1 LQLLISQA
9 LKKEELLEL
18 YRQHYGTQA
27 HKIIELPRSPSH
39 RRYFRMEGENTSC
52 IGAISPDPLVTR
64 AFLRFTEHFRN
75 KGLNVPELYAVQEE
89 NGIYLLEDFGDLM
102 LKHLV
107 DQSREEGSFP
117 GKVLPYYHSVLEHL
131 LNFQMEGHAGLDY
144 SVCVPRKEFDRQSVL
159 WDLNHFKYFF
169 LNLQGIP
176 FDEQKL
182 EDDFQFFANFLMNAK
197 RDHFLYRD
205 FQARNILYQNEAFHF
220 IDYQGGRMGAL
231 QYDVASL
238 LFEAR
243 IDLPSDL
250 REELLQYYLEKLA
263 EVNKNDAAEFEKY
276 YYGFV
281 LVRIMQAMGA
291 YGLRGIIE
299 NIPLFLQSIP
309 FAIQN
314 IGWLIDQSLIPQGM
328 PELTKCLQGLAGL
341 SNWKHTKAEKNLTL
355 NITSFSYKLG
365 IPRDYSGHGGGYVF
379 DCRTLP
385 NPGRIEVYKKS
396 TGQDQDIIDFM
407 AGKPE
412 VSNFLEKIFSLMDQS
427 VEVYTQRGYTNLMVN
442 FGCTGGQHRSVYCA
456 EQLKDYLKKKY
467 PVNVVLKH
475 REQDKKES

>member
-1 LQLLISQA
+1 

-18 YRQHYGTQA
+18 YCQHYGTQA
-27 HKIIELPRSPSH
+27 DKIIELPRSPSH
-39 RRYFRMEGENTSC
+39 RRYFRLEGEHTSC

-89 NGIYLLEDFGDLM
+89 KGIYLLEDFGDLM

-107 DQSREEGSFP
+107 DLSREEGSFP
-117 GKVLPYYHSVLEHL
+117 GKILPFYHSVLEHL
-131 LNFQMEGHAGLDY
+131 LDFQMEGHAGLDY

-176 FDEQKL
+176 IDEQKL

-197 RDHFLYRD
+197 RDNFLYRD
-205 FQARNILYQNEAFHF
+205 FQARNILYQHETFHF

-250 REELLQYYLEKLA
+250 REELLQYYLEKLG

-314 IGWLIDQSLIPQGM
+314 IGWLIDHSLIPQGM

-341 SNWKHTKAEKNLTL
+341 SNWKHKKAEKKLTL

-365 IPRDYSGHGGGYVF
+365 IPRDYSGHGGGYIF

-396 TGQDQDIIDFM
+396 TGRDLDVIDFM

-412 VSNFLEKIFSLMDQS
+412 VSNFLEKIFALMDQS

-456 EQLKDYLKKKY
+456 EQLKDYLEKKY

-475 REQDKKES
+475 REQDKKE

>member
-1 LQLLISQA
+1 M
-9 LKKEELLEL
+9 KKEELQEL
-18 YRQHYGTQA
+18 FRQHYGIQA
-27 HKIIELPRSPSH
+27 HKINELPRSPSH
-39 RRYFRMEGENTSC
+39 RRYFRMEGQDAGC
-52 IGAISPDPLVTR
+52 IGAISPDPLITK

-89 NGIYLLEDFGDLM
+89 KGIYLLEDLGDLM

-107 DQSREEGSFP
+107 DQDREEGSFP
-117 GKVLPYYHSVLEHL
+117 GKVRPFYHSTLEHL
-131 LNFQMEGHAGLDY
+131 LRFQVEGHAGLDY
-144 SVCVPRKEFDRQSVL
+144 SVCVPRMEFDRQSVL
-159 WDLNHFKYFF
+159 WDMNHFKYFF
-169 LNLQGIP
+169 LNLLGIP

-182 EDDFQFFANFLMNAK
+182 EDDFQFFASYLMNAS

-205 FQARNILYQNEAFHF
+205 FQARNILVRDEALFF

-243 IDLPSDL
+243 VDLPSDF
-250 REELLQYYLEKLA
+250 RVELLQYYLEKLGR
-263 EVNKNDAAEFEKY
+263 VNKNDAEEFQKY

-281 LVRIMQAMGA
+281 LVRILQAMGA
-291 YGLRGIIE
+291 YGIRGIIE

-314 IGWLIDQSLIPQGM
+314 IEWLLDKSLVLEGM
-328 PELTKCLQGLAGL
+328 PELTKCLQQIAVMPGWQTAA
-341 SNWKHTKAEKNLTL
+341 AEEQLTVSI
-355 NITSFSYKLG
+355 NSFSYKLG
-365 IPRDYSGHGGGYVF
+365 IPRDYSGHGGGYIF

-396 TGQDQDIIDFM
+396 TGRDKDVIDFM
-407 AGKPE
+407 TSKQE
-412 VSNFLEKIFSLMDQS
+412 VSDFLGKIFALVDQS
-427 VEVYTQRGYTNLMVN
+427 VEVYMQREYTNLMIN

-456 EQLKDYLKKKY
+456 EQLKAYLEEKH
-467 PVNVVLKH
+467 PVNVILKH
-475 REQDKKES
+475 RELDK

>member
-1 LQLLISQA
+1 
-9 LKKEELLEL
+9 
-18 YRQHYGTQA
+18 
-27 HKIIELPRSPSH
+27 
-39 RRYFRMEGENTSC
+39 MEGQDAGC
-52 IGAISPDPLVTR
+52 IGAISPDPLITK

-89 NGIYLLEDFGDLM
+89 KGIYLLEDLGDLM

-107 DQSREEGSFP
+107 DQDREEGSFP
-117 GKVLPYYHSVLEHL
+117 GKVRPFYHSTLEHL
-131 LNFQMEGHAGLDY
+131 LRFQVEGHAGLDY
-144 SVCVPRKEFDRQSVL
+144 SVCVPRMEFDRQSVL
-159 WDLNHFKYFF
+159 WDLSHFKYFF
-169 LNLQGIP
+169 LNLLGIP

-182 EDDFQFFANFLMNAK
+182 EDDFQFFASYLMNAS

-205 FQARNILYQNEAFHF
+205 FQARNILVRDEALFF

-243 IDLPSDL
+243 VDLPSDF
-250 REELLQYYLEKLA
+250 RVELLQYYLEKLGR
-263 EVNKNDAAEFEKY
+263 VNKNDAEEFQKY

-281 LVRIMQAMGA
+281 LVRILQAMGA
-291 YGLRGIIE
+291 YGIRGIIE

-314 IGWLIDQSLIPQGM
+314 IGWLLDKSLVPEGM
-328 PELTKCLQGLAGL
+328 PELTKCLQQIAVLPGWQTAA
-341 SNWKHTKAEKNLTL
+341 AEEQLTVSI
-355 NITSFSYKLG
+355 NSFSYKLG
-365 IPRDYSGHGGGYVF
+365 IPRDYSGHGGGFIF

-396 TGQDQDIIDFM
+396 TGRDQDVIDFM
-407 AGKPE
+407 TGKQE
-412 VSNFLEKIFSLMDQS
+412 VSDFLGKIFALVDQS
-427 VEVYTQRGYTNLMVN
+427 VEVYMQRGYTNLMIN

-456 EQLKDYLKKKY
+456 EQLRAYLLKNH
-467 PVNVVLKH
+467 PVNVILKH
-475 REQDKKES
+475 RELDKL

>member
-1 LQLLISQA
+1 
-9 LKKEELLEL
+9 
-18 YRQHYGTQA
+18 
-27 HKIIELPRSPSH
+27 
-39 RRYFRMEGENTSC
+39 MEGENVGC
-52 IGAISPDPLVTR
+52 IGAISPDPLITR

-75 KGLNVPELYAVQEE
+75 KGLNVPEVYAVQEE
-89 NGIYLLEDFGDLM
+89 RGIYLLKDLGDLM

-107 DQSREEGSFP
+107 DQARGEGAFP
-117 GKVLPYYHSVLEHL
+117 GKILPHYHSVLEHL
-131 LNFQMEGHAGLDY
+131 LKFQMEGHAGLDY

-169 LNLQGIP
+169 LNLLGIP

-182 EDDFQFFANFLMNAK
+182 EDDFQFFANFLMQAK

-205 FQARNILYQNEAFHF
+205 FQARNILYQDEAFHF
-220 IDYQGGRMGAL
+220 IDYQGGRLGAL

-250 REELLQYYLEKLA
+250 REELLQFYLEKLGEINKHEA
-263 EVNKNDAAEFEKY
+263 EEFQKY

-314 IGWLIDQSLIPQGM
+314 INWLLENSCIPQGM
-328 PELTKCLQGLAGL
+328 PEMTKCMQRIAGL
-341 SNWKHTKAEKNLTL
+341 SNWKHSKTEELLTL

-365 IPRDYSGHGGGYVF
+365 IPRDYRGHGGGYVF

-385 NPGRIEVYKKS
+385 NPGRIEFYKKY
-396 TGQDQDIIDFM
+396 TGRDREVMDFM
-407 AGKPE
+407 ADKPE
-412 VSNFLEKIFSLMDQS
+412 VSDFLENIFALVDQS
-427 VEVYTQRGYTNLMVN
+427 VDVYMKRGYTSLMVN

-456 EQLKDYLKKKY
+456 EQLKAYLLRKQ
-467 PVNVVLKH
+467 PVKIILKH
-475 REQDKKES
+475 RELDK

>member
-1 LQLLISQA
+1 MKQEG
-9 LKKEELLEL
+9 LKEL
-18 YRQHYGTQA
+18 YLQHYGSQVVSM
-27 HKIIELPRSPSH
+27 IELPRPPSH
-39 RRYFRMEGENTSC
+39 RRYFRMQGQAGGC
-52 IGAISPDPLVTR
+52 IGAISPDPLITR
-64 AFLRFTEHFRN
+64 AFLRFTEHFRSR
-75 KGLNVPELYAVQEE
+75 GLHVPELYAVQEE
-89 NGIYLLEDFGDLM
+89 KGIYLLEDFGDLM

-107 DQSREEGSFP
+107 DQSRDEATFP
-117 GKVLPYYHSVLEHL
+117 EKIIPFYHSVLEHL
-131 LNFQMEGHAGLDY
+131 LKFQTLGHAGLDY

-159 WDLNHFKYFF
+159 WDMNHFKYFF

-182 EDDFQFFANFLMNAK
+182 EDDFQFFASFLMDAR

-205 FQARNILYQNEAFHF
+205 FQARNILYQDEAFHF

-243 IDLPSDL
+243 VDLPSEI
-250 REELLQYYLEKLA
+250 REELLQYYLDKLGA
-263 EVNKNDAAEFEKY
+263 VSKKDAAEFQKY

-309 FAIQN
+309 YALQN
-314 IGWLIDQSLIPQGM
+314 IGWLIDRSLIPQGM
-328 PELTKCLQGLAGL
+328 PELTSCLQRLAGL
-341 SNWKHTKAEKNLTL
+341 SNWKHAETEDKLTL
-355 NITSFSYKLG
+355 RITSFSYKLG
-365 IPRDYSGHGGGYVF
+365 IPRDYSGHGGVYIF

-385 NPGRIEVYKKS
+385 NPGRLEIYKKS
-396 TGQDQDIIDFM
+396 TGMDRDVIEFM

-412 VSNFLEKIFSLMDQS
+412 VSEFLESIFALVDQS
-427 VEVYTQRGYTNLMVN
+427 VQVYTERGYTNLMIN

-456 EQLKDYLKKKY
+456 EQLKSHLEKNQR
-467 PVNVVLKH
+467 VNIVLKH
-475 REQDKKES
+475 REQDK

>member
-1 LQLLISQA
+1 
-9 LKKEELLEL
+9 LKQEELKEL
-18 YRQHYGTQA
+18 YLQHYGSQVVSM
-27 HKIIELPRSPSH
+27 IELPRSPSH
-39 RRYFRMEGENTSC
+39 RRDFRMSGQDSSC
-52 IGAISPDPLVTR
+52 IAAISPDPLVTR
-64 AFLRFTEHFRN
+64 AFLRFTEHFRS
-75 KGLNVPELYAVQEE
+75 KGLNVPELFAVQEE
-89 NGIYLLEDFGDLM
+89 KGIYLLEDFGDLM

-117 GKVLPYYHSVLEHL
+117 GKILPFYHSVLEHL
-131 LNFQMEGHAGLDY
+131 LKFQMEGHAGLDY

-169 LNLQGIP
+169 LNLLGIP
-176 FDEQKL
+176 FDEQAL

-205 FQARNILYQNEAFHF
+205 FQARNILYQDESFHF

-243 IDLPSDL
+243 VDLPSDL
-250 REELLQYYLEKLA
+250 REELLQYYLEKLGG
-263 EVNKNDAAEFEKY
+263 VNKNDAAEFQKY

-314 IGWLIDQSLIPQGM
+314 IGWLLDKSLIPHGM
-328 PELTKCLQGLAGL
+328 PELTKCLQHLAGL
-341 SNWKHTKAEKNLTL
+341 PNWKHTPKEDKLTL
-355 NITSFSYKLG
+355 KITSFSYKLG
-365 IPRDYSGHGGGYVF
+365 IPRDYSGHGGGYLF

-385 NPGRIEVYKKS
+385 NPGRIEVYTKS
-396 TGQDQDIIDFM
+396 TGRDKDVIDFL

-412 VSNFLEKIFSLMDQS
+412 VSDFLEKIFALMDQS
-427 VEVYTQRGYTNLMVN
+427 VGVYLQRGYTHLMVN

-456 EQLKDYLKKKY
+456 EQLKAYLEENH

-475 REQDKKES
+475 RELNKK

>member
-1 LQLLISQA
+1 
-9 LKKEELLEL
+9 
-18 YRQHYGTQA
+18 
-27 HKIIELPRSPSH
+27 
-39 RRYFRMEGENTSC
+39 MEGQDAGC
-52 IGAISPDPLVTR
+52 IGAISPDPLITK

-89 NGIYLLEDFGDLM
+89 KGIYLLEDLGDLM

-107 DQSREEGSFP
+107 DQDREEGSFP
-117 GKVLPYYHSVLEHL
+117 GKVRPFYHSTLEHL
-131 LNFQMEGHAGLDY
+131 LRFQVEGHAGLDY
-144 SVCVPRKEFDRQSVL
+144 SVCVPRMEFDRQSVL

-169 LNLQGIP
+169 LNLLGIP

-182 EDDFQFFANFLMNAK
+182 EDDFHFFASYLMNAS

-205 FQARNILYQNEAFHF
+205 FQARNILVRDEALFF

-243 IDLPSDL
+243 VDLPSDF
-250 REELLQYYLEKLA
+250 RVELLQYYLEKLGR
-263 EVNKNDAAEFEKY
+263 VNKNDAEEFQKY

-281 LVRIMQAMGA
+281 LVRILQAMGA
-291 YGLRGIIE
+291 YGIRGIIE

-314 IGWLIDQSLIPQGM
+314 IGWLLDKSLVLEGM
-328 PELTKCLQGLAGL
+328 PELTKCLQQIAVMPGWQTAA
-341 SNWKHTKAEKNLTL
+341 AEEQLTVSI
-355 NITSFSYKLG
+355 NSFSYKLG
-365 IPRDYSGHGGGYVF
+365 IPRDYSGHGGGYIF

-396 TGQDQDIIDFM
+396 TGRDKDVIDFM
-407 AGKPE
+407 TGKQE
-412 VSNFLEKIFSLMDQS
+412 VSDFLGKIFALVDQS
-427 VEVYTQRGYTNLMVN
+427 VEVYMQREYTNLMIN

-456 EQLKDYLKKKY
+456 EQLRAYLLKNH
-467 PVNVVLKH
+467 PVNVILKH
-475 REQDKKES
+475 RELDK

>member
-1 LQLLISQA
+1 
-9 LKKEELLEL
+9 LKKEELQEL
-18 YRQHYGTQA
+18 FRQHFGIQA
-27 HKIIELPRSPSH
+27 HKINELPRSPSH
-39 RRYFRMEGENTSC
+39 RRYFRMEGQDAGC
-52 IGAISPDPLVTR
+52 IGAISPDPLITK

-89 NGIYLLEDFGDLM
+89 KGIYLLEDLGDLM

-107 DQSREEGSFP
+107 DQDREEGSFP
-117 GKVLPYYHSVLEHL
+117 GKVRPFYHSTLEHL
-131 LNFQMEGHAGLDY
+131 LRFQVEGHAGLDY
-144 SVCVPRKEFDRQSVL
+144 SVCVPRMEFDRQSVL
-159 WDLNHFKYFF
+159 WDLSHFKYFF
-169 LNLQGIP
+169 LNLLGIP

-182 EDDFQFFANFLMNAK
+182 EDDFHFFASYLMNAS

-205 FQARNILYQNEAFHF
+205 FQARNILVRDEALFF

-243 IDLPSDL
+243 VDLPSDF
-250 REELLQYYLEKLA
+250 RVELLQYYLEKLGR
-263 EVNKNDAAEFEKY
+263 VNKNDAEEFQKY

-281 LVRIMQAMGA
+281 LVRILQAMGA
-291 YGLRGIIE
+291 YGIRGIIE

-314 IGWLIDQSLIPQGM
+314 IGWLLDKSLVLEGM
-328 PELTKCLQGLAGL
+328 PELTKCLQQIAVMPGWQTAA
-341 SNWKHTKAEKNLTL
+341 AEEQLTVSI
-355 NITSFSYKLG
+355 NSFSYKLG
-365 IPRDYSGHGGGYVF
+365 IPRDYSGHGGGYIF

-396 TGQDQDIIDFM
+396 TGRDKDVIDFM
-407 AGKPE
+407 TGKQE
-412 VSNFLEKIFSLMDQS
+412 VSDFLGKIFALVDQS
-427 VEVYTQRGYTNLMVN
+427 VEVYMQREYTNLMIN

-456 EQLKDYLKKKY
+456 EQLRAYLLKNH
-467 PVNVVLKH
+467 PVNVILKH
-475 REQDKKES
+475 RELDK

>member
-1 LQLLISQA
+1 
-9 LKKEELLEL
+9 
-18 YRQHYGTQA
+18 
-27 HKIIELPRSPSH
+27 
-39 RRYFRMEGENTSC
+39 MEGQESSC

-64 AFLRFTEHFRN
+64 AFLRFTEHFRS

-89 NGIYLLEDFGDLM
+89 KGIYLLEDLGDLM

-107 DQSREEGSFP
+107 DQAREEGSFP
-117 GKVLPYYHSVLEHL
+117 GKVLPLYHSVLEHL
-131 LNFQMEGHAGLDY
+131 LRFQVEGHAGLDY

-169 LNLQGIP
+169 MNLQGIP

-182 EDDFQFFANFLMNAK
+182 EDDFQFFTNFLMKAK

-205 FQARNILYQNEAFHF
+205 FQARNILFQDEAFHF

-243 IDLPSDL
+243 VDLPSDL
-250 REELLQYYLEKLA
+250 REELLQYYLEKLG
-263 EVNKNDAAEFEKY
+263 EVNKDDAAEFQKY

-281 LVRIMQAMGA
+281 LVRILQAMGA

-314 IGWLIDQSLIPQGM
+314 IGWLLENSCIPQGM
-328 PELTKCLQGLAGL
+328 PELTKCMQRIAGL
-341 SNWKHTKAEKNLTL
+341 TNWKHSMAEDKLTL
-355 NITSFSYKLG
+355 KITSFSYKLG
-365 IPRDYSGHGGGYVF
+365 IPRDYSGHGGGYIF

-396 TGQDQDIIDFM
+396 TGRDKDVMDFLV
-407 AGKPE
+407 GKQE
-412 VSNFLEKIFSLMDQS
+412 VSDFLHNIFALMDQS
-427 VEVYTQRGYTNLMVN
+427 VRVYTNRGYSNLMVN

-456 EQLKDYLKKKY
+456 EQLKAYLEKKH
-467 PVNVVLKH
+467 PVNVILKH
-475 REQDKKES
+475 RELDK

>member
-1 LQLLISQA
+1 M
-9 LKKEELLEL
+9 KKEELQEL
-18 YRQHYGTQA
+18 FRQYYGTQA
-27 HKIIELPRSPSH
+27 QKIIELPRSPSH
-39 RRYFRMEGENTSC
+39 RRYFRMEGEDGTC
-52 IGAISPDPLVTR
+52 IGAISPDPLITR
-64 AFLRFTEHFRN
+64 AFLRFTEHFRSQ
-75 KGLNVPELYAVQEE
+75 GLNVPELYAVQEE
-89 NGIYLLEDFGDLM
+89 RGIYLLEDFGDLM
-102 LKHLV
+102 LKHMV
-107 DQSREEGSFP
+107 DQSRDEGSFP
-117 GKVLPYYHSVLEHL
+117 GKILPFYHSVLEHL
-131 LNFQMEGHAGLDY
+131 LKFQVNGHAGLDY
-144 SVCVPRKEFDRQSVL
+144 SICVPRKEFDKQSVL
-159 WDLNHFKYFF
+159 WDMNHFKYFF

-205 FQARNILYQNEAFHF
+205 FQARNILYQDEAFHF

-243 IDLPSDL
+243 VDLPSHI
-250 REELLQYYLEKLA
+250 REELLQYYLEKLG
-263 EVNKNDAAEFEKY
+263 EVNKDDAVEFQKY

-281 LVRIMQAMGA
+281 LIRIMQAMGA

-314 IGWLIDQSLIPQGM
+314 IRWLLDKSLVPQGM
-328 PELTKCLQGLAGL
+328 QELTRCLQRLAGL
-341 SNWKHTKAEKNLTL
+341 SNWKHAMKEDKLTL

-365 IPRDYSGHGGGYVF
+365 LPRDYSGHGGGYMF

-396 TGQDQDIIDFM
+396 TGRDQDVIDFM

-412 VSNFLEKIFSLMDQS
+412 VSDFLKKIFALMDQS
-427 VEVYTQRGYTNLMVN
+427 VEVYTQRAYTSLMVN

-456 EQLKDYLKKKY
+456 EQLQTYLKEKY
-467 PVNVVLKH
+467 PINVVLKH
-475 REQDKKES
+475 RELDKKQ

>member
-1 LQLLISQA
+1 MVGQA
-9 LKKEELLEL
+9 S
-18 YRQHYGTQA
+18 G
-27 HKIIELPRSPSH
+27 
-39 RRYFRMEGENTSC
+39 C

-64 AFLRFTEHFRN
+64 AFLRFTKHFRS

-89 NGIYLLEDFGDLM
+89 KGIYLLEDFGDMM

-107 DQSREEGSFP
+107 DQAREEGSFP
-117 GKVLPYYHSVLEHL
+117 RKVLPCYHSVLEHL
-131 LNFQMEGHAGLDY
+131 LKFQVEGHAGLDY
-144 SVCVPRKEFDRQSVL
+144 SVCVPRNEFDRQSVL

-182 EDDFQFFANFLMNAK
+182 EDDFQYFANFLMQAK

-220 IDYQGGRMGAL
+220 IDYQGGRLGAL

-243 IDLPSDL
+243 VDLPPEL
-250 REELLQYYLEKLA
+250 REELLQYYIEKLGRINRHDA
-263 EVNKNDAAEFEKY
+263 EDFPKY
-276 YYGFV
+276 YYGYV

-314 IGWLIDQSLIPQGM
+314 IAWLLENSCIPQGM
-328 PELTKCLQGLAGL
+328 PELTKCMQRLTGL
-341 SNWKHTKAEKNLTL
+341 SNWKHTMTQDKLTL
-355 NITSFSYKLG
+355 SITSFSYKLG
-365 IPRDYSGHGGGYVF
+365 TPRDYSGHGGGYIF
-379 DCRTLP
+379 DCRILP
-385 NPGRIEVYKKS
+385 NPGRIEMYKKY
-396 TGQDQDIIDFM
+396 TGRDQEVIDFM
-407 AGKPE
+407 EDKSE
-412 VSNFLEKIFSLMDQS
+412 VLEFLEKIYALVDQS
-427 VEVYTQRGYTNLMVN
+427 VDVYTQRGYTDLMVN

-456 EQLKDYLKKKY
+456 EQLKAYLEKNH
-467 PVNVVLKH
+467 PVKVVLKH
-475 REQDKKES
+475 REQDKQ

>member
-1 LQLLISQA
+1 
-9 LKKEELLEL
+9 
-18 YRQHYGTQA
+18 
-27 HKIIELPRSPSH
+27 
-39 RRYFRMEGENTSC
+39 MEGQDAGC
-52 IGAISPDPLVTR
+52 IGAISPDPLITK

-89 NGIYLLEDFGDLM
+89 KGIYLLEDLGDLM

-107 DQSREEGSFP
+107 DQDREEGSFP
-117 GKVLPYYHSVLEHL
+117 GKVRPFYHSTLEHL
-131 LNFQMEGHAGLDY
+131 LRFQVEGHAGLDY
-144 SVCVPRKEFDRQSVL
+144 SVCVPRMEFDRQSVL
-159 WDLNHFKYFF
+159 WDMNHFKYFV
-169 LNLQGIP
+169 LNLLGIP

-182 EDDFQFFANFLMNAK
+182 EDDFQFFASYLMNAS

-205 FQARNILYQNEAFHF
+205 FQARNILVRDEALFF

-243 IDLPSDL
+243 VDLPSDF
-250 REELLQYYLEKLA
+250 RVELLQYYLEKLGR
-263 EVNKNDAAEFEKY
+263 VNKNDAEEFQKY

-281 LVRIMQAMGA
+281 LVRILQAMGA
-291 YGLRGIIE
+291 YGIRGIIE

-314 IGWLIDQSLIPQGM
+314 IGWLLDKSLVLEGM
-328 PELTKCLQGLAGL
+328 PELTKCLQQIAVMPGWQTAA
-341 SNWKHTKAEKNLTL
+341 AEEQLTVSI
-355 NITSFSYKLG
+355 NSFSYKLG
-365 IPRDYSGHGGGYVF
+365 IPRDYSGHGGGYIF

-396 TGQDQDIIDFM
+396 TGRDKDVIDFM
-407 AGKPE
+407 TGKQE
-412 VSNFLEKIFSLMDQS
+412 VSDFLGKIFALVDQS
-427 VEVYTQRGYTNLMVN
+427 VEVYMQRDYTNLMIN

-456 EQLKDYLKKKY
+456 EQLRAYLLKNH
-467 PVNVVLKH
+467 PVNVILKH
-475 REQDKKES
+475 RELDK

>member
-1 LQLLISQA
+1 MKQ
-9 LKKEELLEL
+9 EELKEL
-18 YRQHYGTQA
+18 YLQHYGSQVVSM
-27 HKIIELPRSPSH
+27 IELPRSPSH
-39 RRYFRMEGENTSC
+39 RRYFRMKGQDSGC

-64 AFLRFTEHFRN
+64 AFLRFTEHFRS

-89 NGIYLLEDFGDLM
+89 KGIYLLEDFGDLM

-107 DQSREEGSFP
+107 DRSREEGSFP
-117 GKVLPYYHSVLEHL
+117 RKIIPFYHSVLEHL
-131 LNFQMEGHAGLDY
+131 LKFQTEGHAGLDY
-144 SVCVPRKEFDRQSVL
+144 SVCVPRREFDRQSVL
-159 WDLNHFKYFF
+159 WDMNHFKYFF

-182 EDDFQFFANFLMNAK
+182 EDDFQYFADFLMDAQ

-205 FQARNILYQNEAFHF
+205 FQARNILYQDEAFHF

-231 QYDVASL
+231 QYDLSSL

-243 IDLPSDL
+243 VDLPPEI
-250 REELLQYYLEKLA
+250 REELLQYYLDKLGA
-263 EVNKNDAAEFEKY
+263 VSKKDAAEFQKY
-276 YYGFV
+276 YHGFV

-314 IGWLIDQSLIPQGM
+314 IGWLIDRSLIPQHM
-328 PELTKCLQGLAGL
+328 PELMRCLQRLAGL
-341 SNWKHTKAEKNLTL
+341 SNWNHAETEDKLTL
-355 NITSFSYKLG
+355 RITSFSYKLG
-365 IPRDYSGHGGGYVF
+365 IPRDYSGHGGGYIF

-385 NPGRIEVYKKS
+385 NPGRIEMFKKS
-396 TGQDQDIIDFM
+396 TGRDKDVIDFL

-412 VSNFLEKIFSLMDQS
+412 VSEFLENIFALVDQS
-427 VEVYTQRGYTNLMVN
+427 VNVYSQRGYTDLMIN

-456 EQLKDYLKKKY
+456 EQLKTYLETNHK
-467 PVNVVLKH
+467 VNVVLKH
-475 REQDKKES
+475 REQEK

>member
-1 LQLLISQA
+1 
-9 LKKEELLEL
+9 
-18 YRQHYGTQA
+18 
-27 HKIIELPRSPSH
+27 
-39 RRYFRMEGENTSC
+39 MEGQDAGC
-52 IGAISPDPLVTR
+52 IGAISPDPLITK

-89 NGIYLLEDFGDLM
+89 KGIYLLEDLGDLM

-107 DQSREEGSFP
+107 DQDREEGSFP
-117 GKVLPYYHSVLEHL
+117 GKVRPFYHSTLEHL
-131 LNFQMEGHAGLDY
+131 LRFQVEGHAGLDY
-144 SVCVPRKEFDRQSVL
+144 SVCVPRMEFDRQSVL
-159 WDLNHFKYFF
+159 WDLSHFKYFF
-169 LNLQGIP
+169 LNLLGIP

-182 EDDFQFFANFLMNAK
+182 EDDFQFFASYLMNAS

-205 FQARNILYQNEAFHF
+205 FQARNILVRDEALFF

-243 IDLPSDL
+243 VDLPSDF
-250 REELLQYYLEKLA
+250 RVELLQYYLEKLGR
-263 EVNKNDAAEFEKY
+263 VKKNDAAEFQKY

-281 LVRIMQAMGA
+281 LVRILQAMGA
-291 YGLRGIIE
+291 YGIRGIIE

-314 IGWLIDQSLIPQGM
+314 IGWLLDKSLVLEGM
-328 PELTKCLQGLAGL
+328 PELTKCLQQIAVMPGWQTA
-341 SNWKHTKAEKNLTL
+341 AVEEQLTVSI
-355 NITSFSYKLG
+355 NSFSYKLG
-365 IPRDYSGHGGGYVF
+365 IPRDYSGHGGGFIF

-396 TGQDQDIIDFM
+396 TGRDQDVIDFM
-407 AGKPE
+407 TGKQE
-412 VSNFLEKIFSLMDQS
+412 VSDFLGKIFALVDQS
-427 VEVYTQRGYTNLMVN
+427 VEVYTQRGYTNLMIN

-456 EQLKDYLKKKY
+456 EQLRAYLLKNH
-467 PVNVVLKH
+467 PVNVILKH
-475 REQDKKES
+475 RELDK

>member
-1 LQLLISQA
+1 
-9 LKKEELLEL
+9 
-18 YRQHYGTQA
+18 
-27 HKIIELPRSPSH
+27 
-39 RRYFRMEGENTSC
+39 M
-52 IGAISPDPLVTR
+52 
-64 AFLRFTEHFRN
+64 
-75 KGLNVPELYAVQEE
+75 
-89 NGIYLLEDFGDLM
+89 
-102 LKHLV
+102 
-107 DQSREEGSFP
+107 
-117 GKVLPYYHSVLEHL
+117 
-131 LNFQMEGHAGLDY
+131 
-144 SVCVPRKEFDRQSVL
+144 
-159 WDLNHFKYFF
+159 
-169 LNLQGIP
+169 
-176 FDEQKL
+176 
-182 EDDFQFFANFLMNAK
+182 
-197 RDHFLYRD
+197 
-205 FQARNILYQNEAFHF
+205 
-220 IDYQGGRMGAL
+220 
-231 QYDVASL
+231 
-238 LFEAR
+238 
-243 IDLPSDL
+243 
-250 REELLQYYLEKLA
+250 QYYLEKLA

-328 PELTKCLQGLAGL
+328 PELTKCLKGLAGL

-475 REQDKKES
+475 REQDKKEL